1 MGQERFA
8 GESAQN
14 SEQKCLCVLV
24 MDVSGSM
31 RGTPIDELNTG
42 LQSFFSEILEGG
54 NGIAETLRDQLEI
67 SLIQFDEA
75 VKIIRDPKLLDD
87 GETAPVLFER
97 GSTTNTV
104 AALREAIKLVDDRKA
119 FYKATGQDYLRPWI
133 ILMTDGEP
141 YPYIDSDVNEIS
153 EIVKRDVMD
162 KRYMMVGLGV
172 QGANMQILSRMSGVQ
187 KDDSQKP
194 SGVVFPLQGT
204 KFTAFFSWLSN
215 SMSTLSKSKEG
226 DKVDISKGIA
236 DFAGFV
242 V

>member
-1 MGQERFA
+1 MGRERFA

-31 RGTPIDELNTG
+31 RGTPIDELNAG
-42 LQSFFSEILEGG
+42 IKNFFMEILEGG
-54 NGIAETLRDQLEI
+54 NGITETLRDQLEI
-67 SLIQFDEA
+67 SLIQYDES
-75 VKIIRDPKLLDD
+75 VKIIRNPKLLDD
-87 GETAPVLFER
+87 GETAPALVER

-104 AALREAIKLVDDRKA
+104 AALHEAIKLVDDRKA

-141 YPYIDSDVNEIS
+141 YPYIDSEVNEIS
-153 EIVKRDVMD
+153 EIVKKDVMD

-172 QGANMQILSRMSGVQ
+172 TGANMQILSKMSGVQ
-187 KDDSQKP
+187 KDDPQKP